1 MATETHTHPDIIEQM
16 NRRFDAIEARLDVM
30 THSLQLLTKWASNF
44 PILHHQTLDKPPDMG

>member
-44 PILHHQTLDKPPDMG
+44 PIIQG